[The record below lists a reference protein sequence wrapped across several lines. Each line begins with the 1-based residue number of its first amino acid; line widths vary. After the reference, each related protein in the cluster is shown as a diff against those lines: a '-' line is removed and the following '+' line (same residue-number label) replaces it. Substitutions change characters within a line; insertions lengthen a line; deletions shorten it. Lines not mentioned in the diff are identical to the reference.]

1 MVCVVPRIEFSKRTK
16 LEAWRRCGGQC
27 EICTTKLMQGDIHY
41 DHINPV
47 EMSSDASLD
56 NCQVLCRACHKAKTQ
71 GDIRDIAKSNRLRN
85 KAAGIKKSSRPMPGS
100 RRSGWKKKMNGEV
113 VRR

>member
-1 MVCVVPRIEFSKRTK
+1 
-16 LEAWRRCGGQC
+16 
-27 EICTTKLMQGDIHY
+27 MQGDIHY

-85 KAAGIKKSSRPMPGS
+85 KAAGIKKSGRSMPGS
-100 RRSGWKKKMNGEV
+100 RNSEWKKTFNNGWV
-113 VRR
+113 KRS